1 MQGQERNLLKV
12 SVVKK
17 HKPTTLFVAFF
28 LTAGICNIFTRSES
42 EFIGSIMFC
51 LNAAILF
58 GLILFWMQTV
68 RDRLLPTRS
77 RFNLLLCG
85 ALMLVY
91 LLIRV
96 IRYRVLISSNIVGR
110 YTAYLYFIPLLLIPT
125 LLVITG
131 IELSFGKRRFAGRIE
146 YALFASAIVLT
157 LLALTN
163 DLHFL
168 VYRPKVD
175 YSEFRM
181 DGGTYSQ
188 GPGFFIIWGW
198 IILNLVAMFFML
210 FKVMRKKERKIVIE
224 LILIV
229 AVWIVLSVFFSLVI
243 ERLNL
248 VRMYNP
254 PEINIFCLML
264 IAECCIR
271 NRLIPYNENYSGFLS
286 RMKVP
291 LIITDNKINV
301 VHESASPVSV
311 SKEILESARKDPVH
325 IDAETRLSGMKIR
338 AGYAFWT
345 ENEHE
350 LHEEQKRLARA
361 NEILNEEN
369 DLIAVENRLKE
380 QKARLDAQDQVYENV
395 SSIIRPKQKRIEEL
409 LDNIKPGSD
418 SFAQAIGLACVYN
431 AYSKRKTNLSLI
443 DEATLPKS
451 NRELFLALSE
461 SARFLKCCGIEA
473 AATGEEYSDIP
484 LSDIHDI
491 YDTFESVIEAYISVL
506 KRMTVSIL
514 SDGIR
519 IVMEATGKAELP
531 GTILPV
537 ECKESDGLLFFTVR
551 VKDKGGDGK

>member
-1 MQGQERNLLKV
+1 MPGQERNQVEV
-12 SVVKK
+12 SVVRK
-17 HKPTTLFVAFF
+17 HRITTLFVAFF
-28 LTAGICNIFTRSES
+28 LTAGICNIFTRSGS
-42 EFIGSIMFC
+42 SLVASIMFC
-51 LNAAILF
+51 LNASILF
-58 GLILFWMQTV
+58 GLILFWMQKV

-131 IELSFGKRRFAGRIE
+131 IELSFGKRRFARRIE
-146 YALFASAIVLT
+146 YALFASAIALT
-157 LLALTN
+157 LIALTN

-175 YSEFRM
+175 FSEFRM
-181 DGGTYSQ
+181 DGGTYYQ
-188 GPGFFIIWGW
+188 GLGFFIIWGW
-198 IILNLVAMFFML
+198 IVLNLVAMFFML
-210 FKVMRKKERKIVIE
+210 FKVMRKKDRRIVIE
-224 LILIV
+224 LLVIV
-229 AVWIVLSVFFSLVI
+229 AVWIVLSAFFSLVI

-248 VRMYNP
+248 ARMYNP

-271 NRLIPYNENYSGFLS
+271 HRLIPYNENYPGFLS
-286 RMKVP
+286 KMKVP
-291 LIITDNKINV
+291 LIITDNEINV
-301 VHESASPVSV
+301 VHESASHIGVT
-311 SKEILESARKDPVH
+311 KDILGNAIQDPVYL
-325 IDAETRLSGMKIR
+325 DETTRLSGMKIR

-345 ENEHE
+345 ENERE

-380 QKARLDAQDQVYENV
+380 QKARLDAQEQVYQNV
-395 SSIIRPKQKRIEEL
+395 SSIIRPKQKYIEEL
-409 LDNIKPGSD
+409 LDNTKPGSD
-418 SFAQAIGLACVYN
+418 SFDEAIGLACVYN

-473 AATGEEYSDIP
+473 AATGEEYSVFP

-491 YDTFESVIEAYISVL
+491 YDTFEAIIESYIPLL

-519 IVMEATGKAELP
+519 IVMEAKGRAELP
-531 GTILPV
+531 DTVLPV
-537 ECKESDGLLFFTVR
+537 DCKESDGLLFFTVS
-551 VKDKGGDGK
+551 VKDKGGEGK